1 MRSIGIILAGGDNS
15 RMRELSNQR
24 AVCAM
29 PVAGSYRAIDF
40 ALSSMTN
47 SGIMKVAVLTQ
58 YNARSLNEHLS
69 SSKWWNFGR
78 KQGGLYLFPP
88 TVTKT
93 INTWY
98 RGTADAIWQNL
109 DWLEQCHEPY
119 VVIASGDG
127 IYKLDFQRVLEYHID
142 KRADVT
148 VVCTDYQQSDVERF
162 GVLDM
167 DADGRIREFEE
178 KPSVASSSLV
188 STGIYV
194 VRRRQL
200 IEMLKNCAKEERADF
215 VRDILI
221 RYRSIK
227 RIFGYKMEA
236 YWSNISSVE
245 SYYRTNMDFL
255 RPEVRGYFFREYPY
269 VLSRKDDNPPARFLG
284 GSSVK
289 NSLVSTGCVIS
300 GTVENS
306 VIFKNVVVE
315 EGCVIRNAVILGDV
329 FVGAGSQLENCVVE
343 SRATLPRGSF
353 LKGETGIKVV
363 TGEKGLTR
371 YTL

>member
-200 IEMLKNCAKEERADF
+200 IEM
-215 VRDILI
+215 
-221 RYRSIK
+221 
-227 RIFGYKMEA
+227 
-236 YWSNISSVE
+236 
-245 SYYRTNMDFL
+245 
-255 RPEVRGYFFREYPY
+255 
-269 VLSRKDDNPPARFLG
+269 
-284 GSSVK
+284 
-289 NSLVSTGCVIS
+289 
-300 GTVENS
+300 
-306 VIFKNVVVE
+306 
-315 EGCVIRNAVILGDV
+315 
-329 FVGAGSQLENCVVE
+329 
-343 SRATLPRGSF
+343 
-353 LKGETGIKVV
+353 
-363 TGEKGLTR
+363 
-371 YTL
+371 